1 MRTPLFILTLLAT
14 VPLHR
19 VEAQGVG
26 AAVSDSSRLQGAW
39 TMASGA
45 ADGVPMPSTYLT
57 TMKRVLSGN
66 VLTVTM
72 GGRLYFQATI
82 HLDPSHTP
90 KTIDYHMTAGFTAGA
105 VQRGIYEFIGDTVR
119 FCFGAPNAARPAEFR
134 TVPGDGRT
142 LSAWVPSRP

>member
-1 MRTPLFILTLLAT
+1 
-14 VPLHR
+14 
-19 VEAQGVG
+19 
-26 AAVSDSSRLQGAW
+26 
-39 TMASGA
+39 MASGG

-90 KTIDYHMTAGFTAGA
+90 KTIDYEVLEGFTKGKT
-105 VQRGIYEFIGDTVR
+105 QLGIYEIDGATVK
-119 FCFGAPNAARPAEFR
+119 FCFAS
-134 TVPGDGRT
+134 PGRCSDI
-142 LSAWVPSRP
+142 